1 MTPASGPD
9 TSALL
14 SGHQRS
20 QPLTTIYGR
29 CRAQFDGTFAL
40 EVPRGVPMLTV
51 LVRGGGV
58 CADYREDGCAFR
70 GLLSVHS

>member
-1 MTPASGPD
+1 MLTSPD
-9 TSALL
+9 ERLGAL
-14 SGHQRS
+14 G
-20 QPLTTIYGR
+20 Y
-29 CRAQFDGTFAL
+29 GTFAL

-70 GLLSVHS
+70 GLLSVHG